1 MKKTEIKKKESKK
14 PKSKALNKPA
24 VRRSKSQL
32 TEWSGSPLPGHGSVF
47 RRFFPNM

>member
-1 MKKTEIKKKESKK
+1 MIKVKSKKKVSKK

-24 VRRSKSQL
+24 VKRSKLPS
-32 TEWSGSPLPGHGSVF
+32 TEWSGSSLPGHGSVF